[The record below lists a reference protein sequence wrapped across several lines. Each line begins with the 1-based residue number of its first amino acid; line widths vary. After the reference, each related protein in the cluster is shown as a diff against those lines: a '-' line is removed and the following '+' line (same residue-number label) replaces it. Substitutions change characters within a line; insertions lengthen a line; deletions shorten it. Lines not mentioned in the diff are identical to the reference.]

1 MIPADLFSRDKCLV
15 LELISGQSVE
25 TLDQAHPR
33 GQQVL
38 EALCLRG
45 HVCLAPGPPV
55 TRVQDDGAG
64 LHSTVKNRCT
74 EPVMSDLQV
83 GERQRGPGVAGD
95 GQDEQGLHHHLLH
108 RDLVLHGGPGA
119 PDDIEA
125 GAPDLVDDGPAEVA
139 RPDDGD
145 PGGELLRDGDNLGPG
160 LDVISDCSV
169 RHCRK
174 HCILLIPP
182 GSPNTSASHYSNWR
196 LNNQCAQYQY
206 RWH

>member
-64 LHSTVKNRCT
+64 L
-74 EPVMSDLQV
+74 EA
-83 GERQRGPGVAGD
+83 GERQRGPGEAGD
-95 GQDEQGLHHHLLH
+95 RQEDHDGLLGHHQLLH
-108 RDLVLHGGPGA
+108 RHL
-119 PDDIEA
+119 
-125 GAPDLVDDGPAEVA
+125 A
-139 RPDDGD
+139 RVWVTG
-145 PGGELLRDGDNLGPG
+145 
-160 LDVISDCSV
+160 
-169 RHCRK
+169 
-174 HCILLIPP
+174 PP
-182 GSPNTSASHYSNWR
+182 GHIHPS
-196 LNNQCAQYQY
+196 LL
-206 RWH
+206 